1 MRVDNEVVYGV
12 FTISWLLKIIGLFC
26 KRALYKRLYF
36 EKETCNFKEPTVDHE
51 EVVVLKK
58 KRVDQDVWEGCVRMC
73 ACVLQHCH
81 RRLEKELRIRVD
93 NVR

>member
-12 FTISWLLKIIGLFC
+12 VTISWLLKIIGLFC

-51 EVVVLKK
+51 VL
-58 KRVDQDVWEGCVRMC
+58 
-73 ACVLQHCH
+73 LS
-81 RRLEKELRIRVD
+81 
-93 NVR
+93 